1 VIRLPSLG
9 RSGQAGPADAPARTS
24 DGLPQPGHGRQPAPH
39 EVIVVRKVVKTY
51 ALGEI
56 AVHALRG
63 VSVAIDRGDFV
74 AIMGASGSGKSTLMN
89 ILGCLD
95 LPTSGRY
102 LLDGVDVRGMTE
114 DELADVRNRK
124 IGFVFQSFNLIP
136 RTSALA
142 NVELPMVYAGMKP
155 KDRRRRAERA
165 LQIVGLSDRL
175 DHMPSEL
182 SGGQQQRVA
191 VARAIATN
199 PAILLADEPT
209 GNLDT
214 SATHEVMDVFSQLNA
229 GGRTVILITHEDEV
243 ARYAKRIVRLRDGE
257 IIDDHRLSPV
267 DGPPPHYRSRVES
280 RGAS

>member
-1 VIRLPSLG
+1 MNRLLS
-9 RSGQAGPADAPARTS
+9 RSGSAPARVDKALTR
-24 DGLPQPGHGRQPAPH
+24 PR

-56 AVHALRG
+56 EVHALRG
-63 VSVAIDRGDFV
+63 VSLAIDRGDFV

-89 ILGCLD
+89 IIGCLD
-95 LPTSGRY
+95 LPTTGRY
-102 LLDGVDVRGMTE
+102 LLDGVDVRGMGE

-142 NVELPMVYAGMKP
+142 NVELPMVYAGMP
-155 KDRRRRAERA
+155 KKRRRQRAERA
-165 LQIVGLSDRL
+165 LERVGLSDRVHHL
-175 DHMPSEL
+175 PSEL

-199 PAILLADEPT
+199 PAIILADEPT
-209 GNLDT
+209 GNLDS
-214 SATHEVMDVFSQLNA
+214 SATAEVMDVFSELNA
-229 GGRTVILITHEDEV
+229 EGRTVVLITHEDDV
-243 ARYAKRIVRLRDGE
+243 AKHAKRIIRLRDGSV
-257 IIDDHRLSPV
+257 IDDHRAAPV
-267 DGPPPHYRSRVES
+267 DGPPPHHRGGAVTA